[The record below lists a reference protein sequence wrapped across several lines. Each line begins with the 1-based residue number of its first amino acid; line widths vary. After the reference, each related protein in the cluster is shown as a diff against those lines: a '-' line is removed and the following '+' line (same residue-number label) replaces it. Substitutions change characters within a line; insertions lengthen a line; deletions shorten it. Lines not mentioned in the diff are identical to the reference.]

1 MERTV
6 ATPRM
11 VIKSRI
17 FSTDQDLCDFINDNC
32 IPVENIVDIDM
43 SCYTV
48 GSAVKQKILMLYE
61 EVVDV

>member
-6 ATPRM
+6 
-11 VIKSRI
+11 IKSRV
-17 FSTDQDLCDFINDNC
+17 FSTAQDLCDFINDNC

-48 GSAVKQKILMLYE
+48 GNAVKQKILVLYE
-61 EVVDV
+61 EVADD